1 MFGGH
6 NCNGFEVIQL
16 YPKIYLEKFF
26 KSSWGVCQYF
36 IVAMETEFWQPCFSK
51 FTFFF
56 AMVFILQLIEYCFL
70 KFMMNDYFWL
80 KRYAPN

>member
-26 KSSWGVCQYF
+26 SHREEYVNILSLPWKPSLT
-36 IVAMETEFWQPCFSK
+36 AMFFKICI
-51 FTFFF
+51 FF

-70 KFMMNDYFWL
+70 KFMMNVYFWL

>member
-26 KSSWGVCQYF
+26 SHREEYVNILSLPWKPSFDSHVFQNLHFFCYGFYF
-36 IVAMETEFWQPCFSK
+36 TV
-51 FTFFF
+51 
-56 AMVFILQLIEYCFL
+56 
-70 KFMMNDYFWL
+70 N
-80 KRYAPN
+80 

>member
-26 KSSWGVCQYF
+26 SHREEYVNILSLPWKPSFDSHVFQNLH
-36 IVAMETEFWQPCFSK
+36 
-51 FTFFF
+51 FF

-70 KFMMNDYFWL
+70 KLMMNVYFWL